1 MNVEIKK
8 ILCPTDFS
16 ENAEHALKYAL
27 TLAAMTKAEVELLRV
42 VEPIAYPQ
50 AYEPYDTQFNAA
62 ELAMEIEAAMKKE
75 LDERVAVLKEE
86 LPNVTGRLTTGNPF
100 LEIIQ
105 AAKDG
110 GADLIV
116 MGTHGRTGLAH
127 VLMGSVAAKVVRKAA
142 CPVLTV
148 KHPEHE
154 FVMPGTDKG

>member
-1 MNVEIKK
+1 MDTEIKIKK

-16 ENAEHALKYAL
+16 ENAEYALKYAL
-27 TLAAMTKAEVELLRV
+27 ALAAMTKAEVELVRV

-50 AYEPYDTQFNAA
+50 AYEPFDTQFNAA

-75 LDERVAVLKEE
+75 LDERVAALKKE
-86 LPNVTGRLTTGNPF
+86 LPSVTGRLATGSPF

-105 AAKDG
+105 TARDW

-127 VLMGSVAAKVVRKAA
+127 VLMGSVAEKVVRKAP

-148 KHPEHE
+148 KHPEYK
-154 FVMPGTDKG
+154 FVMPGA

>member
-1 MNVEIKK
+1 MDIQIKK

-16 ENAEHALKYAL
+16 ENAEFALKYAL
-27 TLAAMTKAEVELLRV
+27 AIAAMTKAAVELLRV

-50 AYEPYDTQFNAA
+50 AYEPFDTQFNAA

-75 LDERVAVLKEE
+75 LDERVASLKQEH
-86 LPNVTGRLTTGNPF
+86 PNASGRLATGNPF

-105 AAKDG
+105 AAQDMD
-110 GADLIV
+110 ADLIV

-127 VLMGSVAAKVVRKAA
+127 VFMGSVAEKVVRKSP

-148 KHPEHE
+148 KHPEHK
-154 FVMPGTDKG
+154 FVMPGTDEG

>member
-1 MNVEIKK
+1 MDIQIKK

-16 ENAEHALKYAL
+16 ENAEFALKYAL
-27 TLAAMTKAEVELLRV
+27 AIAAMTKAEVELLRV

-50 AYEPYDTQFNAA
+50 AYEPFDTQFNAA

-75 LDERVAVLKEE
+75 LDERVASLKQKH
-86 LPNVTGRLTTGNPF
+86 PNVSSRLATGNPF

-105 AAKDG
+105 AARDG
-110 GADLIV
+110 DADLIV

-127 VLMGSVAAKVVRKAA
+127 VLMGSVAEKVVRKSP

-148 KHPEHE
+148 KHPEHR
-154 FVMPGTDKG
+154 FVMPGTDEG